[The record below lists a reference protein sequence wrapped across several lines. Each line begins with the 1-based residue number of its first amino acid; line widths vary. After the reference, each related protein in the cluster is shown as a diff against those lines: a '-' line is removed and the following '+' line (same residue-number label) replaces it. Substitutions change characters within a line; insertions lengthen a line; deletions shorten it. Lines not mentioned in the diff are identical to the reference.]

1 MVVLILLYI
10 GVKILMM
17 FAPDVCFH
25 ILVKF
30 KVTE

>member
-10 GVKILMM
+10 GVKSLVL

-25 ILVKF
+25 TLVMF
-30 KVTE
+30 K